1 LKSLRV
7 LHLCTKDQG
16 GAAIAGIRLHKGLL
30 LNGVDSHFLFQEVKT
45 AEVPESSFL
54 PQLPKSLKRQILNKF
69 GLGRDVLQKNKARV
83 STLPRNYDMFSF
95 ADSDVDITAL
105 PKYQQADV
113 INLHWVP
120 RFLDYPSFFRKC
132 TKPVVWTLHDMNPF
146 SGGFHY
152 QRDVEKNQGK
162 IMELDREIFQVK
174 EEAYRHCRSLSVV
187 APSRWMYQEAKSSPL
202 MGRFPVYHI
211 PYGIDTT
218 IFRPYDQAVARQVFN
233 LPPDRKLLLFVS
245 DSLKNERKGF
255 DLLLE
260 ALGSLEGKNLWLCA
274 VGSAKAAS
282 SQLKQMSSLGRI
294 SDERLM
300 ALLYSAC
307 DAFVLPSR
315 EDNFPNVL
323 LEATACGTPVIAFPI
338 GGVPDIIEDGKNG
351 VIAGEV
357 SAAALQSALKRFLS
371 EPLAMSSP
379 QISENTRKK
388 YALQEQA
395 TQYQALYHQMLEK
408 NSE

>member
-1 LKSLRV
+1 MKLSV
-7 LHLCTKDQG
+7 LHLATKDQG

-30 LNGVDSHFLFQEVKT
+30 QLGVDSQFLFQEKKT
-45 AEVPESSFL
+45 ATIPSSSYL
-54 PQLPKSLKRQILNKF
+54 PWKPKSLKKQLLNKL
-69 GLGRDVLQKNKARV
+69 GLGLDIAQKNKARLRDI
-83 STLPRNYDMFSF
+83 SRNYDMFSF
-95 ADSDVDITAL
+95 ADSGVDITQL
-105 PKYQQADV
+105 PEYQQADV

-152 QRDVEKNQGK
+152 QRDIEKNQGK
-162 IMELDREIFQVK
+162 IMALDQQIFEVK
-174 EEAYRHCRSLSVV
+174 KAAYRHCQSLSVV
-187 APSRWMYQEAKSSPL
+187 APSRWMHEEAKASEL
-202 MGRFPVYHI
+202 MGSFPNYHI

-218 IFRPYDQAVARQVFN
+218 VFKPYDQAFAREVFN
-233 LPPDRKLLLFVS
+233 LPPDKKLLLFVS

-260 ALGSLEGKNLWLCA
+260 ALSNMEDENLWLCA
-274 VGSAKAAS
+274 VGSAKAATS
-282 SQLKQMSSLGRI
+282 HLKQMSSLGRV

-351 VIAGEV
+351 LIAEDV
-357 SAAALQSALKRFLS
+357 SANALQSALKRFSS
-371 EPLAMSSP
+371 EPPALSRA
-379 QISENTRKK
+379 QISDNTSKK

-395 TQYQALYHQMLEK
+395 TRYQALYHQMLDK
-408 NSE
+408 NRE

>member
-1 LKSLRV
+1 MSNLHV
-7 LHLCTKDQG
+7 LHLATKDQG
-16 GAAIAGIRLHKGLL
+16 GAAIAGIRLHQGLL
-30 LNGVDSHFLFQEVKT
+30 QLGVDSRFLFQEKKT
-45 AEVPESSFL
+45 ATIPSSSYL
-54 PQLPKSLKRQILNKF
+54 PQKPKSLKKQLLNKL
-69 GLGRDVLQKNKARV
+69 GLGRDIVQENKSRLRDI
-83 STLPRNYDMFSF
+83 SRNYDMFSF
-95 ADSDVDITAL
+95 ACSGVDITQL
-105 PKYQQADV
+105 PEYQQADV

-152 QRDVEKNQGK
+152 KRDVEKNQGR
-162 IMELDREIFQVK
+162 IMVLDREIFQAK

-187 APSRWMYQEAKSSPL
+187 APSRWMHEESKASKL
-202 MGRFPVYHI
+202 LGRFANYHI

-218 IFRPYDQAVARQVFN
+218 VFKPYDQSFAREVFN
-233 LPPDRKLLLFVS
+233 LPIDKKLLLFVS

-260 ALGSLEGKNLWLCA
+260 ALSNMEDDQWWLCA
-274 VGSAKAAS
+274 VGNPNVANSH
-282 SQLKQMSSLGRI
+282 LKQISSLGRI

-307 DAFVLPSR
+307 DAFVMPSR

-351 VIAGEV
+351 LIAEDV
-357 SAAALQSALKRFLS
+357 SANALQSALKRFSSVPPALS
-371 EPLAMSSP
+371 RAL
-379 QISENTRKK
+379 ISDNTGKK

-395 TQYQALYHQMLEK
+395 TRYQALYHQMLDK
-408 NSE
+408 NRE